1 MAYIVYFKCSTVENM
16 ALTTIITSSTMIKN
30 QVQVLRKPSKWFVK
44 SHIAYVFIHRLFFSL
59 LLLSVVARLHHT
71 NDVKTSFSIRLKLN
85 VFQSHCWPTVRFTI
99 KLWAP
104 NTSFKVIPIL
114 SVLIFLTLF
123 FGSYFRHLSIN
134 ASFFLYF
141 IPHTVFIWSNRC
153 E

>member
-1 MAYIVYFKCSTVENM
+1 MAYIVYFECSTAEIM

-30 QVQVLRKPSKWFVK
+30 QTQVLRKPSKWFVK
-44 SHIAYVFIHRLFFSL
+44 SHIAYVFIHRLFFFL

-104 NTSFKVIPIL
+104 NTSFKVIPIVC
-114 SVLIFLTLF
+114 SYISHTIFRLLF
-123 FGSYFRHLSIN
+123 SPFINQCQHFFFVFHSSY
-134 ASFFLYF
+134 SFYLK
-141 IPHTVFIWSNRC
+141 
-153 E
+153 